1 MMSRH
6 WLTRL
11 ALTAALL
18 AALIAPAV
26 AAPLADSAILFIGD
40 GMGPVQIQVTRAAS
54 GGDRLAM
61 ETLPFSGFATT
72 KPANGDVTDS
82 AAAGTALATGHKTN
96 NGMIAMAPDGKR
108 LTTILE
114 RAQAMYKATGII
126 TTDSLWGATPASF
139 ATHAENRGMSAE
151 IAAQMSRSGAQVMMG
166 FWKDQLLPASAG
178 GKRTDGRDLIAEM
191 QQGGYQVVYT
201 RDELAAA
208 RGDKLVG
215 LFDDGEQ
222 APSVLDMV
230 TAALDRLSRDPQGF
244 FLIVEGAR
252 VDWFSHDNDPAGAVL
267 AVRELDAAVSSAT
280 EFARRRGKTLV
291 VITADHE
298 TGGLTVVDGSKLKA
312 LAGVTMPSSDIA
324 GKLSKER
331 DNVGEVLR
339 LGAGIADVTAAE
351 ADNVRK
357 AQDPSAAIAGL
368 ISARAGLSWSTGSH
382 TATRVRVF
390 AFGPGAQQFSGDLD
404 NTDIPKRIADS
415 IGVGPLGN

>member
-1 MMSRH
+1 MSRH

-26 AAPLADSAILFIGD
+26 AAPLGHSAILFIGD
-40 GMGPVQIQVTRAAS
+40 GMGPVQIQVARAAS

-61 ETLPFSGFATT
+61 ETLPFSGFVTT
-72 KPANGDVTDS
+72 NSVEGKVTDS

-96 NGMIAMAPDGKR
+96 NGMIGMAPDGKR

-114 RAQAMYKATGII
+114 RAQTMYKATGII
-126 TTDSLWGATPASF
+126 TTDSLWGATPSSF
-139 ATHAENRGMSAE
+139 AAHSDSRGKSAE
-151 IAAQMSRSGAQVMMG
+151 IAAQMAASGAQVMMG
-166 FWKDQLLPASAG
+166 FWKDQLLPTSAG
-178 GKRTDGRDLIAEM
+178 GKRTDGRDLIAQM
-191 QQGGYQVVYT
+191 QKAGYQVVYT
-201 RDELAAA
+201 RDELKAAHG
-208 RGDKLVG
+208 RKLVG
-215 LFDDGEQ
+215 LFEDGPT
-222 APSVLDMV
+222 APSLSDMV
-230 TAALDRLSRDPQGF
+230 SAAVERLSQDPEGF
-244 FLIVEGAR
+244 FLVVEGAR
-252 VDWFSHDNDPAGAVL
+252 VDWFSHDNDPAGAIL

-280 EFARRRGKTLV
+280 DFARRRGKTLV

-298 TGGLTVVDGSKLKA
+298 TGGLTVMDGSKLKA
-312 LAGVTMPSSDIA
+312 LADVTMPSSDMA
-324 GKLSKER
+324 AKLSKER
-331 DNVGEVLR
+331 DNVGDVLR
-339 LGAGIADVTAAE
+339 LGAGITDVTAAE

-357 AQDPSAAIAGL
+357 AQDPSGAIAEL

-415 IGVGPLGN
+415 MGVGPLGN

>member
-40 GMGPVQIQVTRAAS
+40 GMGPGHIQVARAAS

-72 KPANGDVTDS
+72 HPANGDVTDS

-96 NGMIAMAPDGKR
+96 NGMIGMTPDGRR

-126 TTDSLWGATPASF
+126 TTDALWGATPASF
-139 ATHAENRGMSAE
+139 AAHVDSRGKSAE
-151 IAAQMSRSGAQVMMG
+151 IAAQMAASGAEVMMG
-166 FWKDQLLPASAG
+166 FWKDQLLPTSAG

-191 QQGGYQVVYT
+191 QKAGYQVVYT
-201 RDELAAA
+201 KDELAAA

-222 APSVLDMV
+222 APSLFDMV
-230 TAALDRLSRDPQGF
+230 AAALERLSRNPRGF
-244 FLIVEGAR
+244 FLMVEGAR
-252 VDWFSHDNDPAGAVL
+252 IDWFSHDNDPAGAVL
-267 AVRELDAAVSSAT
+267 DVRELDAAVSKAT
-280 EFARRRGKTLV
+280 QFVRQRGKTLV
-291 VITADHE
+291 VVTADHE
-298 TGGLTVVDGSKLKA
+298 TGGLTVMDGSKLKA
-312 LAGVTMPSSDIA
+312 LAGVTMPSSDMA
-324 GKLSKER
+324 AKLSKER

-339 LGAGIADVTAAE
+339 LGAGITDVTAAE

-357 AQDPSAAIAGL
+357 AADPSAAVAQV
-368 ISARAGLSWSTGSH
+368 ISARSGLVWSTGGH

-390 AFGPGAQQFSGDLD
+390 AFGPGAQRFSGDLD
-404 NTDIPKRIADS
+404 NTDIPKRTADS
-415 IGVGPLGN
+415 IGAGPLGD